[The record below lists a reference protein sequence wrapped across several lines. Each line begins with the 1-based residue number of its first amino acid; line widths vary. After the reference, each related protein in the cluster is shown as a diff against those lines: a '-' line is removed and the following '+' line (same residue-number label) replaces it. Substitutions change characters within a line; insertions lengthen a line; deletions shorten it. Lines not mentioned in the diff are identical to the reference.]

1 MTTESILSRAIDAA
15 NARKD
20 AIMPPLEDSGQLTVT
35 SEHESR
41 ALIGG
46 YDIDYDE
53 FTVLSIGASHFI
65 AHLAISQD
73 LSVTQAIGAAWKEG
87 FLLGLMTAQISL
99 TDNNNDP
106 EK

>member
-20 AIMPPLEDSGQLTVT
+20 AIMPPLEDSGQLTIT
-35 SEHESR
+35 PEREGR

-46 YDIDYDE
+46 YDIDFDE
-53 FTVLSIGASHFI
+53 FRTLSIGVSHFI
-65 AHLAISQD
+65 AQFSIAQQ
-73 LSVTQAIGAAWKEG
+73 LSITEAIGAAWKEG

-99 TDNNNDP
+99 TENNNDP

>member
-1 MTTESILSRAIDAA
+1 MHTESILVRAIDAA

-20 AIMPPLEDSGQLTVT
+20 AILPPRGDEGRLTIT
-35 SEHESR
+35 SQYEGR
-41 ALIGG
+41 AIISG
-46 YDIDYDE
+46 YDIDYEE
-53 FTVLSIGASHFI
+53 FSSLSIGASHFI
-65 AHLAISQD
+65 AHFAISQN
-73 LSVTQAIGAAWKEG
+73 LSLTEAIGAAWKEG